1 MKSKHPFFAFFLA
14 SVFLSLSVHA
24 RAAEVRGETV
34 TAAESAS
41 LVPVCK
47 LILIEKKNAHIDHIA
62 QKQNAA
68 LFDRPEYRM
77 AKNAIHLHHWCWAA
91 VSRYRY
97 FNATSSQKKWGY
109 KTAFR
114 DDMDYVIRNMGPN
127 WPYMPLIHV
136 EKGEMY
142 LLDKNYG
149 GAATEAINAI
159 NQAPTFARGHVLL
172 VNAYNSMGQKN
183 KALEAAREGLKYSP
197 ASGSLKK
204 LYDEMGGV
212 KPYPQPYAKPKEPDP
227 EAASQQTTQPKN
239 DDTQSSNEAATSP
252 EPSQQPDEA
261 APDPASAEAT
271 VPEAPPGQK
280 KYCRFCP

>member
-1 MKSKHPFFAFFLA
+1 MKLKHPFFAFFLA
-14 SVFLSLSVHA
+14 SVFLSFSVHA
-24 RAAEVRGETV
+24 SEAIVRGEPL
-34 TAAESAS
+34 TAAEAAS

-47 LILIEKKNAHIDHIA
+47 LILIEKQNAHINRMA

-109 KTAFR
+109 KTAFY
-114 DDMDYVIRNMGPN
+114 DDMDYVIRYMGPN
-127 WPYMPLIHV
+127 WPYMPLMHV

-149 GAATEAINAI
+149 RAATEAINAI

-172 VNAYNSMGQKN
+172 VNAYSAMGQKN
-183 KALEAAREGLKYSP
+183 MALKAATEGLKYSP

-212 KPYPQPYAKPKEPDP
+212 KPYPQPDAKPKEPDP

-239 DDTQSSNEAATSP
+239 DDTQSSNESATSP
-252 EPSQQPDEA
+252 EPSQQPGEA

-271 VPEAPPGQK
+271 VPDPSGQK

>member
-1 MKSKHPFFAFFLA
+1 
-14 SVFLSLSVHA
+14 
-24 RAAEVRGETV
+24 
-34 TAAESAS
+34 
-41 LVPVCK
+41 
-47 LILIEKKNAHIDHIA
+47 
-62 QKQNAA
+62 
-68 LFDRPEYRM
+68 
-77 AKNAIHLHHWCWAA
+77 
-91 VSRYRY
+91 
-97 FNATSSQKKWGY
+97 
-109 KTAFR
+109 

-149 GAATEAINAI
+149 RAATEAIDAI

-172 VNAYNSMGQKN
+172 VNAYSAMGQKN
-183 KALEAAREGLKYSP
+183 MALEAATEGLKYSP

-252 EPSQQPDEA
+252 EPSQQPGEA
-261 APDPASAEAT
+261 APDPASTEAT
-271 VPEAPPGQK
+271 VPEAPSGQK